1 MKILNIKNIQ
11 NSNVDAMTR
20 YKIKLF
26 DGEIEHVFC
35 ILATQKNHLVEKGE
49 LKIGSVV
56 KLTEYATNE
65 LSKDQKK

>member
-1 MKILNIKNIQ
+1 
-11 NSNVDAMTR
+11 MTR
-20 YKIKLF
+20 YRITLF

-35 ILATQKNHLVEKGE
+35 ILATQKNHVVDKGE

-65 LSKDQKK
+65 LSKDPKK